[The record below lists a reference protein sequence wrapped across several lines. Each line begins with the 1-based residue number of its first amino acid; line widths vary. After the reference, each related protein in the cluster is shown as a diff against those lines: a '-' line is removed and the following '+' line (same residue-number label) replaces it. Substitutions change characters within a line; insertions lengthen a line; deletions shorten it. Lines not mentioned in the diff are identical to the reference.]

1 MSAKKINLVAIDM
14 GYGHQRAAYPLLD
27 LAGGEIISMND
38 YDGLPGWER
47 KYWQN
52 NLEMYEKISRFKK
65 IPLLGRGVFSV
76 MDYFQRIKPFY
87 PFRDLSRPSWQQLI
101 FLRAIKKGLG
111 LDLVKKLSSN
121 GLPLVTTFFVTA
133 YAADYHGYSGD
144 IYCIVC
150 DADVSRAWAPIWPKK
165 SRVKFFVPNEQ
176 VKTRL
181 LMYGVK
187 AENILI
193 TGFPLPKDNI
203 GDNREIV
210 LGDLVQR
217 LKHLDPNGKES
228 AYYKQILASSI
239 QAGENHHSK
248 ITLTFAVGGAGAQAE
263 IGASILGKLKN
274 KLRAGNLH
282 LNLVAGVRSE
292 VKDLFNRAIIE
303 NGLEDCQHVNI
314 IFAPNKL
321 QYFKEFS
328 QCLRKTDVLW
338 TKPSELS
345 FYCALG
351 IPMIIAEPVG
361 SQEDFNREWL
371 LSIGAGVD
379 GLSVEYI
386 NEWLPDL
393 LNSGRL
399 TRAAVDGFLN
409 AENLG
414 VYNIERLFK

>member
-1 MSAKKINLVAIDM
+1 MAEKKINLVAIDM

-76 MDYFQRIKPFY
+76 MDYFQRIKPFH

-111 LDLVKKLSSN
+111 LDLIKKLSSN

-133 YAADYHGYSGD
+133 YAADYHNYSGD
-144 IYCIVC
+144 IYCIIC

-165 SRVKFFVPNEQ
+165 SRVKFFVPNER

-217 LKHLDPNGKES
+217 LKRLDPNGKES
-228 AYYKQILASSI
+228 AYYKQILTSSI
-239 QAGENHHSK
+239 QTGDNHHPK

-263 IGASILGKLKN
+263 IGASILEKLKDEL
-274 KLRAGNLH
+274 KVGKLH

-292 VKDLFNRAIIE
+292 VKDRFNRAITE
-303 NGLEDCQHVNI
+303 NDLEECQHVNI

-351 IPMIIAEPVG
+351 VPIIIAEPVG

-386 NEWLPDL
+386 NEWWPDL

-399 TRAAVDGFLN
+399 ARAAVDGFLN